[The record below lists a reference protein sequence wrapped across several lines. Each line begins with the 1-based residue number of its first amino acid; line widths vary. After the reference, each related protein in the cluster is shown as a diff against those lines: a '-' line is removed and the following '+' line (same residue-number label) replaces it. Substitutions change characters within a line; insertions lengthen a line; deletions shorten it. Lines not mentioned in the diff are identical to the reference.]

1 MLSLMHAKNDLVSW
15 IELFL
20 IESVTNRYLDH
31 LSILQHIL
39 WTYSDCAILLVLHNY
54 FSGLFAE
61 LSFELCI

>member
-1 MLSLMHAKNDLVSW
+1 MHAKYDLVCW

-20 IESVTNRYLDH
+20 IESVANRYLNH

-39 WTYSDCAILLVLHNY
+39 RPYSDCAILLVLHYY
-54 FSGLFAE
+54 FSGLFAK